1 MEEFIKKIKAHKYY
15 RYLKILFMFALFG
28 LIFLPYAFD
37 PEMLV
42 VPIVIGFCVSFLG
55 ATGLVAYII
64 LDSFLHDIKMKNL
77 WKKMLMST
85 VSLFVAVVL
94 TYSIAF
100 KVVKYTHNAIE
111 TSDEII
117 NKLGTKRKK

>member
-1 MEEFIKKIKAHKYY
+1 
-15 RYLKILFMFALFG
+15 MFALFG